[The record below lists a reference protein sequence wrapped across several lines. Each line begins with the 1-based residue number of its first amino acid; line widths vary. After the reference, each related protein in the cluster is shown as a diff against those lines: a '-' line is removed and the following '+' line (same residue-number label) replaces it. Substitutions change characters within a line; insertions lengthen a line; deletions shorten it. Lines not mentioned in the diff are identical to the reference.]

1 MVVKNMEDMKSLNR
15 YYAFL
20 KGFKK
25 QILFLFL
32 YIILSSLLNVV
43 IPLINSKMV
52 DEGFVEKNTQKLME
66 YAMLEITILIINSL
80 IIILQERKRLKIWI
94 NIKYSLEERAFSHL
108 QRIKLSY
115 FNIQNCTE
123 ILSSI
128 NTDVN
133 NMSSILNENSLLII
147 GQMFN
152 IIGGI
157 VGIVILNHR
166 FLICIIVYIIIKLTL
181 IIMFSTKKKGYVKS
195 YISSTKEYAEWF
207 GDTIGGIKNIK
218 LYDLYKYKTKEFS
231 CKKKKVLNDEVKINM
246 NSKWNYTIDN
256 IFVQVVT
263 ILMYIMGL
271 GLIQGGKMSI
281 GQVLS
286 LITFTVYIVSP
297 ISTILNIGYYYTTI
311 IPSAKRYY
319 KFIDYEEEKYDTGVI
334 YQQKK
339 DKNIDIELKNI
350 FFAYDRNREV
360 FNNFNLYIPTFR
372 KIAIVGDNGTGKSTL
387 LNLIL
392 HINEP
397 LKGEIYIGGRNIR
410 DYTVDSYRKIFSVVD
425 QNPYL
430 FNDSIRNNIAL
441 YKNVDDTV
449 ILNACELCGL
459 GDFIKRVTIEYKV
472 GNDGNRLSVGEKQK
486 IALARA
492 IVQNRPIIL
501 LDEAT
506 SNIDKSSINQI
517 NKLLNTC
524 FSNKTVVVVTHQTE
538 ILMHVDETIYLR
550 NN

>member
-1 MVVKNMEDMKSLNR
+1 MICFNS
-15 YYAFL
+15 YYSFINV
-20 KGFKK
+20 FKK

-52 DEGFVEKNTQKLME
+52 DEGFVEKNTQKLLE

-115 FNIQNCTE
+115 FNSQNCTE

-166 FLICIIVYIIIKLTL
+166 FLICIIIYIIIKLTL
-181 IIMFSTKKKGYVKS
+181 IIMFSAKKKGYVKS

-218 LYDLYKYKTKEFS
+218 LYDLYKYKIKEFS

-256 IFVQVVT
+256 ILVQIVT

-297 ISTILNIGYYYTTI
+297 ISTILNIGFYYTTI

-339 DKNIDIELKNI
+339 DKKIDIELKNI

-449 ILNACELCGL
+449 ILDACELCGL

>member
-1 MVVKNMEDMKSLNR
+1 
-15 YYAFL
+15 
-20 KGFKK
+20 
-25 QILFLFL
+25 
-32 YIILSSLLNVV
+32 
-43 IPLINSKMV
+43 
-52 DEGFVEKNTQKLME
+52 
-66 YAMLEITILIINSL
+66 
-80 IIILQERKRLKIWI
+80 
-94 NIKYSLEERAFSHL
+94 
-108 QRIKLSY
+108 
-115 FNIQNCTE
+115 
-123 ILSSI
+123 
-128 NTDVN
+128 
-133 NMSSILNENSLLII
+133 
-147 GQMFN
+147 
-152 IIGGI
+152 
-157 VGIVILNHR
+157 
-166 FLICIIVYIIIKLTL
+166 
-181 IIMFSTKKKGYVKS
+181 MFSAKKKGYVKS
-195 YISSTKEYAEWF
+195 YISSTNEYAEWF

-218 LYDLYKYKTKEFS
+218 LYDLYKYKIKEFS

-256 IFVQVVT
+256 ILVQIVT

-297 ISTILNIGYYYTTI
+297 ISTILNIGFYYTTI

-339 DKNIDIELKNI
+339 DKKIDIELKNI

-430 FNDSIRNNIAL
+430 FNDRIRNNIAL

-449 ILNACELCGL
+449 ILDACELCGL

>member
-52 DEGFVEKNTQKLME
+52 DEGFVEKNTQKLLE

-166 FLICIIVYIIIKLTL
+166 FLVCIIVYIIIKLTL

-218 LYDLYKYKTKEFS
+218 LYDLYKYKIKEFS
-231 CKKKKVLNDEVKINM
+231 CKKKKILNDEVKINM

-256 IFVQVVT
+256 IFVQIVT

-550 NN
+550 ND